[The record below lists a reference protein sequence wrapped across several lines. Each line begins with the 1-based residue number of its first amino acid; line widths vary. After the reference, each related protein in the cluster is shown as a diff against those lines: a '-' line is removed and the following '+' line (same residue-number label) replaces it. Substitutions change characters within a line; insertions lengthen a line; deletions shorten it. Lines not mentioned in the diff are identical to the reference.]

1 MKLIPI
7 FNRLTLLG
15 VILFAFS
22 GCEVEEKKIADK
34 KPRPVELAV
43 LSKQTP
49 PGRALVPAVVASWK
63 TEKVGAEV
71 AGSVKW
77 IVENNSDI
85 QGRIRDD
92 DGTLIMEGTPIAQI
106 DTERYDLQKE
116 AAEAE
121 VARAKNAIE
130 AVEIEIAN
138 TIPSQMR
145 AAEAVQKRAKIEYD
159 RSVKLFKIGAA
170 SGSDVDRD
178 EANYAEVQEKI
189 KQLESLL
196 AAKRTDQES
205 RQSNLLKAKK
215 ALRAAER
222 SVEDGTLY
230 SSFSGQISQTLAVPG
245 SIVAAGQP
253 IAVLQMMDPIKV
265 ELEVSPDVSRQLQDR
280 QRLSVLLKQASGST
294 LELDGMLYQIDSV
307 ADPKQRTFTVTILI
321 ANKRLV
327 TELDEKQDIA
337 TTEQTWR
344 LDFQFFE
351 GAETGKHYAP
361 IEAIHTDAEGEFVW
375 KINNL
380 TAHDSL
386 PEDRILQVEKM
397 RVTTRQKNLSFLGN
411 WVFDEVEFQDT
422 SFDPTTNLIAGKL
435 QVCVGEPEDWNGTEL
450 FIEKSKGQWLLR
462 PGDVVQVD
470 LSESNLQSGYFVPMD
485 AIARQNGKNVLFLI
499 DESAS
504 ETVVRANEI
513 KVMKT
518 DSHISSLVR
527 IESVD
532 PGVDLDG
539 KRFVT
544 KGTHFLRDEQPVR
557 LVYSEDGE

>member
-1 MKLIPI
+1 MKPMHL
-7 FNRLTLLG
+7 FRRFTLFGLF
-15 VILFAFS
+15 LFALI
-22 GCEVEEKKIADK
+22 GCEVAEEKTVAK

-43 LSKQTP
+43 LAKQTP

-106 DTERYDLQKE
+106 DTERYDLQLE
-116 AAEAE
+116 SAEAE

-130 AVEIEIAN
+130 AVEIEIAK
-138 TIPSQMR
+138 TLPSQLR
-145 AAEAVQKRAKIEYD
+145 AAKAVLKRAKIEYD

-170 SGSDVDRD
+170 SGSDVNRD
-178 EANYAEVQEKI
+178 EANYAEIQEKI
-189 KQLESLL
+189 KQLQSLV
-196 AAKRTDQES
+196 AAKQTDQES
-205 RQSNLLKAKK
+205 RQSNLLKAET

-253 IAVLQMMDPIKV
+253 IAVLQMMDPIKI

-280 QRLSVLLKQASGST
+280 QRLSVLLKKANGST

-327 TELDEKQDIA
+327 SELDEKQDVA
-337 TTEQTWR
+337 TTDQTWR

-397 RVTTRQKNLSFLGN
+397 RVTTQRKNLSFLGN
-411 WVFDEVEFQDT
+411 WVFDEVEFQDP
-422 SFDPTTNLIAGKL
+422 SFDPTANLIAGKL
-435 QVCVGEPEDWNGTEL
+435 QVSVGEPGDWQGTEL

-470 LSESNLQSGYFVPMD
+470 LSESNQQSGFFVPMD
-485 AIARQNGKNVLFLI
+485 AIARQNGKNVLFLV
-499 DESAS
+499 DESTS
-504 ETVVRANEI
+504 NTVVRANEV
-513 KVMKT
+513 KVIET
-518 DSHISSLVR
+518 DSHLSSLVR

-532 PGVDLDG
+532 AGVDLEG
-539 KRFVT
+539 ERFVT
-544 KGTHFLRDEQPVR
+544 KGTHFLRDEQAVR
-557 LVYSEDGE
+557 IVYSEDGE